1 MSKLILLD
9 FGNGDF
15 HQGFQSITFQIFD
28 EDGVLTT
35 QLRGSLPA
43 APEIPQLY
51 TQWLSG
57 YNSIIGTGFR
67 LTKINVIP
75 HNVSESAPE
84 DVINTLA
91 ARFNQWLGTANFI
104 YIRNKMFKI
113 ETSEEVLLIVETEDE
128 QLQRLPWHLWE
139 FFEKYPKAEIA
150 FSTPQFNLP
159 PRNLFNFR
167 TQGRLL
173 AILGDSKGIDLEK
186 DRIILEKL
194 PDIEIVM
201 LTEPTSE
208 EFSKELWDYRGWDIL
223 FFAGHSV
230 TETSNKQGKIFIN
243 PEESRTI
250 SQLKDS
256 LKKSVSLGL
265 KLAIFNSC
273 DGLGIAKE
281 LAQLHI
287 PYVIAMREPVPD
299 IVAQV
304 FLKYFFSSFS
314 EGKPLHLA
322 MREAREKLQSIEAVF
337 PYANCFPVLFQNPSL
352 LPFTWQDLPG
362 VGVESKMLNWV
373 VMLKDTQE
381 DLPETMG
388 RRALYQAGKERTTQ
402 FQRELE
408 NWLRKKGAMSEVKAI
423 AHPTT
428 FPVVMLKCTQKVAH
442 LIESYPGVDFVLP
455 DG

>member
-1 MSKLILLD
+1 M
-9 FGNGDF
+9 
-15 HQGFQSITFQIFD
+15 
-28 EDGVLTT
+28 
-35 QLRGSLPA
+35 RGSLPA

-51 TQWLSG
+51 TQWRSG

-104 YIRNKMFKI
+104 SIRNKMFKI

-287 PYVIAMREPVPD
+287 P
-299 IVAQV
+299 
-304 FLKYFFSSFS
+304 
-314 EGKPLHLA
+314 
-322 MREAREKLQSIEAVF
+322 
-337 PYANCFPVLFQNPSL
+337 
-352 LPFTWQDLPG
+352 
-362 VGVESKMLNWV
+362 
-373 VMLKDTQE
+373 
-381 DLPETMG
+381 
-388 RRALYQAGKERTTQ
+388 
-402 FQRELE
+402 
-408 NWLRKKGAMSEVKAI
+408 
-423 AHPTT
+423 
-428 FPVVMLKCTQKVAH
+428 
-442 LIESYPGVDFVLP
+442 
-455 DG
+455 